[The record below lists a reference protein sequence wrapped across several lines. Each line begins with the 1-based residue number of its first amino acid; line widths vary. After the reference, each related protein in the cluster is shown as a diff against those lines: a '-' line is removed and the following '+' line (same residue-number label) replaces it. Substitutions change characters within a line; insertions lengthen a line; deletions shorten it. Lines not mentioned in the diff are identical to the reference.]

1 MSSSLRPHGL
11 EPTRLLCPWGF
22 PGRNTGVDCY
32 FLLREI
38 FATGGQTH
46 TSCIVWQVLYR
57 WATREPP
64 SLCQWSLRFSHFL
77 RFTVSWTLVLSPCVL
92 FTVLSWFFFGPQFR
106 YEEASGYSGNESVF
120 SVSLLSF
127 NHLLHFHDHMSL
139 GVPPGLCNSK
149 PFGGVGA
156 LALYG
161 LTPSVSCGHHFGLYY
176 MCFLG
181 IRLLLSLKN

>member
-46 TSCIVWQVLYR
+46 TSCVVWQVLYR

-120 SVSLLSF
+120 SVSLLSLITSF
-127 NHLLHFHDHMSL
+127 IFMTICHSGCLLVSVIRSL
-139 GVPPGLCNSK
+139 SVGWARWLC
-149 PFGGVGA
+149 
-156 LALYG
+156 
-161 LTPSVSCGHHFGLYY
+161 
-176 MCFLG
+176 MD
-181 IRLLLSLKN
+181 